1 VLKSIAENTPV
12 FEPINNRLPITV
24 GEPNICAPG
33 CPVIVGNA
41 GAHRHASIRL
51 AALPV
56 VIASEDVVEEWE
68 LSNRYRLQ
76 SALV

>member
-1 VLKSIAENTPV
+1 
-12 FEPINNRLPITV
+12 
-24 GEPNICAPG
+24 
-33 CPVIVGNA
+33 VIVGNA

>member
-1 VLKSIAENTPV
+1 V
-12 FEPINNRLPITV
+12 FEPMNTRLPTTV

-33 CPVIVGNA
+33 CPAVVGNA

-56 VIASEDVVEEWE
+56 VIAFEDVVDEWE
-68 LSNRYRLQ
+68 VSNRYRLQ